1 MTNIIIYQRCGDRDK
16 EAYSFSRCSVYTI
29 PANPMSDRIQRAI
42 LVRIK
47 PRQYDHKTQF
57 H

>member
-16 EAYSFSRCSVYTI
+16 EAYSFSRCSVYTN

-42 LVRIK
+42 LE
-47 PRQYDHKTQF
+47 YT
-57 H
+57 